1 MSNSIIK
8 KVFDLA
14 SKKTIAIQKKSPD
27 ICIWAGIII
36 GVGSAIAACKATREL
51 DDILEDVNID
61 IEVAKSVHEDERI
74 PEEGRTDKDLK
85 KDIMMAYGKGA
96 FRIAR
101 LYAPSVI
108 GGALSIGLI
117 LKGRSIFSER
127 NIAIAAAYS
136 ALEQGFEEYRANVVE
151 KFGEEVDRQMRYGFA
166 KEKVTE
172 TVSDPKTGKEKK
184 VKKEIDVV
192 GEEGIEG
199 YSVYARFYDDSCR
212 DWRKDP
218 EYNLMFLRA
227 QQAAANETL
236 QRKGILFLNEVYEM
250 LDIPRTKAGQ
260 IVGWVYKKDNSA
272 GDNIVD
278 FGIYNIRRRPNRD
291 FVNGYE
297 DVILLDFNVD
307 GPVWDQF

>member
-14 SKKTIAIQKKSPD
+14 SKKTVTIQKKSPD

-96 FRIAR
+96 FRIAK
-101 LYAPSVI
+101 LYTPSVI

-136 ALEQGFEEYRANVVE
+136 ALEQGFDKYRENVIE

-172 TVSDPKTGKEKK
+172 TETDPKTGKEKK
-184 VKKEIDVV
+184 VKKEIEVAEDK
-192 GEEGIEG
+192 GIEG
-199 YSVYARFYDDSCR
+199 YSIYARFYDDSCR
-212 DWRKDP
+212 SWKKDP
-218 EYNLMFLRA
+218 EYNLMYLKS
-227 QQAAANETL
+227 QQAAANEML
-236 QRKGILFLNEVYEM
+236 QRRGILLLNEVYEM
-250 LDIPRTKAGQ
+250 LDIPRTQAGQ
-260 IVGWVYKKDNSA
+260 IVGWVYKKDNPT
-272 GDNIVD
+272 GDNKVD
-278 FGIYNIRRRPNRD
+278 FGIYNIRRRANRD